1 MKSGKNTKEDN
12 QGSERGKRVIT
23 KDVALSL
30 PSLLVRSCSA
40 FKKKTAAGVTELR
53 HHRTAFWL
61 SEKQMLFS
69 NTRVFAAHI
78 FQIYSNQKR
87 NDRKKI
93 KFKSCLFLFLF
104 SWYSRDC
111 AKGRDAI
118 EIFLFSTQRNN
129 THDQLKTRKPQTHTH
144 KVSFTSSRTPNFSYT
159 HFRM

>member
-87 NDRKKI
+87 NDRKKKNSSLVCFCFCFPGI
-93 KFKSCLFLFLF
+93 P
-104 SWYSRDC
+104 
-111 AKGRDAI
+111 AI
-118 EIFLFSTQRNN
+118 ALKDVT
-129 THDQLKTRKPQTHTH
+129 QLKIFFSPPSETTHT
-144 KVSFTSSRTPNFSYT
+144 TN
-159 HFRM
+159 